1 MKRISIGLLMLV
13 GCSHSSALPA
23 EPAPVVIEVRRL
35 PPTRIKGETVEE
47 FTPPVKTWLSREEW
61 DQQRLREAIE
71 KAAQE
76 DPCQKGD
83 PLCEH
88 LPPSL

>member
-1 MKRISIGLLMLV
+1 MKRIALGLLLA
-13 GCSHSSALPA
+13 GCSHSTALPA
-23 EPAPVVIEVRRL
+23 EPAPVVVVIRQL

-47 FTPPVKTWLSREEW
+47 IAPPVKTWLSREEL
-61 DQQRLREAIE
+61 DQQRLQQAIE
-71 KAAQE
+71 KAAAE

-88 LPPSL
+88 IPPSL

>member
-1 MKRISIGLLMLV
+1 MKRIALGLLLA
-13 GCSHSSALPA
+13 GCSHSTALPA
-23 EPAPVVIEVRRL
+23 EPAPVVVVIRQL

-47 FTPPVKTWLSREEW
+47 IAPPVKTWLSREEL
-61 DQQRLREAIE
+61 DQQRLQQAIE
-71 KAAQE
+71 KAAAE

-88 LPPSL
+88 IQPSL

>member
-1 MKRISIGLLMLV
+1 MKRICFGLMLV

-23 EPAPVVIEVRRL
+23 DQAPVVVVIRQL
-35 PPTRIKGETVEE
+35 PPTRVRGEMVEMIE
-47 FTPPVKTWLSREEW
+47 PPVKTWLSHEEW
-61 DQQRLREAIE
+61 DQLRLQQAIE
-71 KAAQE
+71 KAAAE

>member
-1 MKRISIGLLMLV
+1 MKRFCLGLVML
-13 GCSHSSALPA
+13 GCSHSTALPT
-23 EPAPVVIEVRRL
+23 EPAAIVVVVRQL

-47 FTPPVKTWLSREEW
+47 FTPPVKTWLSREEV
-61 DQQRLREAIE
+61 DQQRLQQAIE
-71 KAAQE
+71 KAAAE

-88 LPPSL
+88 IRPSL